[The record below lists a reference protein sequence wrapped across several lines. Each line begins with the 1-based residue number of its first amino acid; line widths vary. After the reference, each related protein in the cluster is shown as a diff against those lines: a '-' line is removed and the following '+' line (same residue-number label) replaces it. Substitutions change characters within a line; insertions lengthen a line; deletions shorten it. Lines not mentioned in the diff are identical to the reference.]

1 MAEYKKITKA
11 VIPAAGLGTRMLP
24 ISKSVPKEVLPIV
37 DRPAISYLVEEAA
50 KSGVTDVLIITS
62 RDKDAIENY
71 FDRSPEYEYKL
82 KAANRQKD
90 LDLISHTDF
99 GVRIHYFRQREAN
112 GLGQAIAYAE
122 TFCAGDSFFVLYG
135 DDVIIS
141 ETPVCAQLET
151 AYRKH
156 GLATAGVGRVSD
168 ELVCKYCTL
177 DAKELG
183 DGYYRVT
190 NMIEKPKLE
199 EIITNFSVL
208 GRVILTPEIFDIL
221 RVLPIGAGGEL
232 QLTDAM
238 GMLSRS
244 SGMTAVEFEGKR
256 FDLGSK
262 LGLMM
267 ANVTQALVHPDIGD
281 EFREFLKTVL

>member
-1 MAEYKKITKA
+1 MAEFKKITKA

-50 KSGVTDVLIITS
+50 NAGVTDILIITS

-82 KAANRQKD
+82 KAAERQRD
-90 LDLISHTDF
+90 LDLIAHTDF

-112 GLGQAIAYAE
+112 GLGQAISLAE
-122 TFCAGDSFFVLYG
+122 TFSGGDPFFVLYG
-135 DDVIIS
+135 DDVIFS
-141 ETPVCAQLET
+141 DVPVCAQLEL

-177 DAKELG
+177 DARELD
-183 DGYYRVT
+183 DGYYHVT
-190 NMIEKPKLE
+190 NMIEKPKAE
-199 EIITNFSVL
+199 DIITNFSVL
-208 GRVILTPEIFDIL
+208 GRVILTSEIFDIL
-221 RVLPIGAGGEL
+221 RVLPVGTGGEL

-238 GMLSRS
+238 GELSRT
-244 SGMTAVEFEGKR
+244 SGMTAVEFEGQR

-267 ANVTQALVHPDIGD
+267 ANVTQALCHPEIGED
-281 EFREFLKTVL
+281 FRAFLKTVQ